1 MQRTHQQRYAD
12 GPHHIDR
19 AGQTASPCGD
29 DDATPAAPISTI
41 VDKKILIDLS
51 QD

>member
-1 MQRTHQQRYAD
+1 MQRPHQQRYAD

-19 AGQTASPCGD
+19 AGQTASPCGNG
-29 DDATPAAPISTI
+29 DATSAAPISTI
-41 VDKKILIDLS
+41 VDKILIDLS